1 MQVNRK
7 QKNGVCNPY
16 SQGCV
21 SISFSILQT
30 GVSMLWENG
39 TVVLDLLIFFMR
51 NFIFEYIFFY

>member
-39 TVVLDLLIFFMR
+39 TVVLDLLIFLYEKFH
-51 NFIFEYIFFY
+51 IWIYIFY